1 MHHEFRERLQQLMK
15 GDKPYSWARKV
26 GIEKG
31 LFQYY
36 WQKSRIPT
44 YDNLMKIQKYTG
56 CSLDWLLAGIAVN
69 FDQIDGFS
77 FVKETSP
84 VYGKQN
90 LKRNESLEK
99 VKAIYASRNESD
111 MDILEGFLA
120 RIVPSSGKKAAPA
133 KKASKKKS

>member
-1 MHHEFRERLQQLMK
+1 MHYEFRERLQQLMK

-36 WQKSRIPT
+36 WQKARIPT

-77 FVKETSP
+77 FVKESNP
-84 VYGKQN
+84 VYGKMN
-90 LKRNESLEK
+90 LKRAESLEK
-99 VKAIYASRNESD
+99 VKAVYATRKESD
-111 MDILEGFLA
+111 IDLLESILE
-120 RIVPSSGKKAAPA
+120 RIVPASGRKTAPA